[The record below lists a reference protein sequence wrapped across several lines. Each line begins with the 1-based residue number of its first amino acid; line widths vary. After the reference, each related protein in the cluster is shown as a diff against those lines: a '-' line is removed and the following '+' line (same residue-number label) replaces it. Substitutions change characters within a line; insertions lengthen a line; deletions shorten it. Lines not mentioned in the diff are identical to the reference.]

1 MNLNLCLR
9 CCFFG
14 LEVDELVLELL
25 ELELATDEVVLVS
38 TAEDDVVELE
48 VELVAGVLLYG
59 LAINMEEL
67 FEEDEV
73 TVLSAVA
80 DDTVLVKE
88 LLKLLLTLDIWYKV
102 SP

>member
-1 MNLNLCLR
+1 M
-9 CCFFG
+9 
-14 LEVDELVLELL
+14 LELL